1 MCTSGAIKAGDFVL
15 DKLSETAHPQNDPG
29 ELETPLR
36 RHDMRILAL
45 ALLAAVP
52 ACTVVKQE
60 VVYVPFDR
68 VMIVEVPA
76 EPEVQPK
83 EKVRPVLTT
92 AVFESGEMTL
102 AKADAA
108 DLEAFLQDLNRRK
121 DNDYAQNG
129 GQPGMHS
136 AYLWEWVQKVMV
148 ELRGRGYYSD
158 EAGDFFTNGGRA
170 VALR

>member
-1 MCTSGAIKAGDFVL
+1 
-15 DKLSETAHPQNDPG
+15 
-29 ELETPLR
+29 
-36 RHDMRILAL
+36 MRILAL
-45 ALLAAVP
+45 ALLAVVP

-76 EPEVQPK
+76 EAEVQAK
-83 EKVRPVLTT
+83 EKLRPVLTT

-102 AKADAA
+102 AEAGSV
-108 DLEAFLQDLNRRK
+108 DLEAFLQELNRRK

-129 GQPGMHS
+129 GQPGPHS
-136 AYLWEWVQKVMV
+136 GYLWEWVQKVMV

-158 EAGDFFTNGGRA
+158 DAGDFFSREGLA